1 MSSKATPTTGKTAT
15 RKRTAPKESPVVVDS
30 LQAALVDLID
40 LSLQGKQAHWN
51 IQGPHF
57 RSVHLQ
63 LDDVINDVRL
73 WSDEVAE
80 RIATIGFT
88 PDGRASTIASDS
100 EVDTIDGGVLSTD
113 KVIQQFDE
121 RLHAA
126 SDRIKGNL
134 EGLEVDLVS
143 QDLLIEV
150 AAGLDK
156 HAWMFRA
163 ARG

>member
-1 MSSKATPTTGKTAT
+1 MSSKVTTAT
-15 RKRTAPKESPVVVDS
+15 TKSTAPKESRAVVDR
-30 LQAALVDLID
+30 LQSALVDLLD

-63 LDDVINDVRL
+63 LDDVIDDVRL

-88 PDGRASTIASDS
+88 PDGRAATIAADS
-100 EVDTIDGGVLSTD
+100 QVDAIDGGTLGTD

-126 SDRIKGNL
+126 SERIKAGFDDL
-134 EGLEVDLVS
+134 EADQVS
-143 QDLLIEV
+143 QDLMISV